1 MLALCSRQDVID
13 RLGGA
18 AATRQL
24 LDPTQSGTYDTALL
38 DGAVSDATGDVEAAL
53 GARFRAITDSNAIPA
68 KIRRLTAELAV
79 GYAWRR
85 GPKNLAMPEGVK
97 QLMADCRRELERLE
111 NSETGPG
118 NDPPPS
124 RLPRYI
130 DNSDGGRRA
139 VYDSFRRA
147 GINGGR

>member
-1 MLALCSRQDVID
+1 MIPLCTQQDVID
-13 RLGGA
+13 RIGGG

-24 LDPTQSGTYDTALL
+24 LDPTQSGAYDTVLL
-38 DGAVSDATGDVEAAL
+38 DGAISDATGDVEAAL
-53 GARFRAITDSNAIPA
+53 GARFAAITDAAKIPA

-97 QLMADCRRELERLE
+97 SLMADCRRELERLE

-118 NDPPPS
+118 NDAPAS
-124 RLPRYI
+124 RLPTYI